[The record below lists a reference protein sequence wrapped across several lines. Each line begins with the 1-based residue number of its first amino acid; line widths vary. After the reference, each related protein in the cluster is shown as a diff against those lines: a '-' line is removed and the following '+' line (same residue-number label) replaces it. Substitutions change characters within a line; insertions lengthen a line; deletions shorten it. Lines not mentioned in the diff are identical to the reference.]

1 MPVNVS
7 FFIYFAVPGALQRGM
22 GKYVQKEIVQVV
34 SAVVITVVAHTWF
47 TGEKKKTKA
56 LGNRKR
62 IVHRF

>member
-7 FFIYFAVPGALQRGM
+7 FVIYFAVPGALQRGM

-47 TGEKKKTKA
+47 TGEKK
-56 LGNRKR
+56 N
-62 IVHRF
+62 